1 MSDVRYWQVPGRVN
15 VIGEHLDYNGGPVLP
30 IAIDRTMFIKIRAR
44 DDATIRLWS
53 TFAGE
58 RHHTEF
64 GVDAA
69 PGEVEPWARYV
80 AGSIWAYRDNGGRCH
95 GADIVIESQIPGG
108 AGLSSSAAVT
118 CGVVAAVADLD
129 DPGALDRLSIAR
141 LGRRAETDYVGVPV
155 GFMDQLAVTCAQD
168 GKALLINTGSI
179 NTGSIDTGSINTGS
193 IDSESASSG
202 MEHVNAEWERDGL
215 ELMVV
220 ATGVPHA
227 LTDGS
232 YAQRRQEC
240 ESAARELGL
249 DYLSHAG
256 PDAVLRLSDSTLI
269 ARTRHVITETARVRG
284 AVKALSAAEWP
295 ELGAKLTA
303 SHVSLRDDFQVS
315 SAELDVTVDA
325 ALEAGALGARMTG
338 GGFGGSAIALVPRD
352 TRDTVAERVTAAFQD
367 AGWAAPDI
375 FTVRP
380 AAGLHRSNA

>member
-1 MSDVRYWQVPGRVN
+1 SSDVCSSD
-15 VIGEHLDYNGGPVLP
+15 LYNGGPVLP
-30 IAIDRTMFIKIRAR
+30 IAIDRTMFIKVRAR

-179 NTGSIDTGSINTGS
+179 NTGSINT
-193 IDSESASSG
+193 ESGSSG

-220 ATGVPHA
+220 ATGVPMPS
-227 LTDGS
+227 LTEATRNAGRN
-232 YAQRRQEC
+232 ANRRR
-240 ESAARELGL
+240 ANW
-249 DYLSHAG
+249 DW
-256 PDAVLRLSDSTLI
+256 TI
-269 ARTRHVITETARVRG
+269 
-284 AVKALSAAEWP
+284 
-295 ELGAKLTA
+295 
-303 SHVSLRDDFQVS
+303 
-315 SAELDVTVDA
+315 
-325 ALEAGALGARMTG
+325 
-338 GGFGGSAIALVPRD
+338 
-352 TRDTVAERVTAAFQD
+352 
-367 AGWAAPDI
+367 
-375 FTVRP
+375 
-380 AAGLHRSNA
+380 

>member
-1 MSDVRYWQVPGRVN
+1 
-15 VIGEHLDYNGGPVLP
+15 
-30 IAIDRTMFIKIRAR
+30 
-44 DDATIRLWS
+44 
-53 TFAGE
+53 
-58 RHHTEF
+58 HHTEF

-168 GKALLINTGSI
+168 GKALLINTE
-179 NTGSIDTGSINTGS
+179 SIDTGSINTGS
-193 IDSESASSG
+193 INTESGTSG
-202 MEHVNAEWERDGL
+202 MVHVNAEWERGGL

-240 ESAARELGL
+240 ESAAHELGL

-256 PDAVLRLSDSTLI
+256 PDALLRLSDPTLI
-269 ARTRHVITETARVRG
+269 ARTR
-284 AVKALSAAEWP
+284 
-295 ELGAKLTA
+295 
-303 SHVSLRDDFQVS
+303 
-315 SAELDVTVDA
+315 
-325 ALEAGALGARMTG
+325 
-338 GGFGGSAIALVPRD
+338 
-352 TRDTVAERVTAAFQD
+352 
-367 AGWAAPDI
+367 
-375 FTVRP
+375 
-380 AAGLHRSNA
+380 

>member
-15 VIGEHLDYNGGPVLP
+15 LIGEHLDYNGGPVLP
-30 IAIDRTMFIKIRAR
+30 IAIDRTMSIKIRAR

-53 TFAGE
+53 TFGGQ

-64 GVDAA
+64 AVGAA
-69 PGEVEPWARYV
+69 RDDVAPWAQYV
-80 AGSIWAYRDNGGRCH
+80 AGAVWSYLQWGGDCR

-118 CGVVAAVADLD
+118 CGIVAALADLD
-129 DPGALDRLSIAR
+129 DPGVLDGLSTAR

-155 GFMDQLAVTCAQD
+155 GVMDQLAVTCAHD
-168 GKALLINTGSI
+168 GMALLI
-179 NTGSIDTGSINTGS
+179 DT
-193 IDSESASSG
+193 ESDPVG
-202 MEHVNAEWERDGL
+202 IENVNAEWARDGL
-215 ELMVV
+215 ELMVL
-220 ATGVPHA
+220 ATGVQHA
-227 LTDGS
+227 LNDGS

-256 PDAVLRLSDSTLI
+256 PDAILRLSDPTLV
-269 ARTRHVITETARVRG
+269 ARTRHVITETARVHG
-284 AVKALSAAEWP
+284 TVKALSAAEWP

-315 SAELDVTVDA
+315 TAELDVTVDT

-338 GGFGGSAIALVPRD
+338 GGFGGSAIALVPQSRRD
-352 TRDTVAERVTAAFQD
+352 AVAERVTAAFAN
-367 AGWAAPDI
+367 AGWQTPDI

-380 AAGLHRSNA
+380 TAGLHRSHT

>member
-1 MSDVRYWQVPGRVN
+1 M
-15 VIGEHLDYNGGPVLP
+15 
-30 IAIDRTMFIKIRAR
+30 
-44 DDATIRLWS
+44 
-53 TFAGE
+53 
-58 RHHTEF
+58 
-64 GVDAA
+64 
-69 PGEVEPWARYV
+69 
-80 AGSIWAYRDNGGRCH
+80 
-95 GADIVIESQIPGG
+95 PGG

-179 NTGSIDTGSINTGS
+179 NTGSID
-193 IDSESASSG
+193 SESGSSG

-352 TRDTVAERVTAAFQD
+352 SRDTVAERVTAAFQD